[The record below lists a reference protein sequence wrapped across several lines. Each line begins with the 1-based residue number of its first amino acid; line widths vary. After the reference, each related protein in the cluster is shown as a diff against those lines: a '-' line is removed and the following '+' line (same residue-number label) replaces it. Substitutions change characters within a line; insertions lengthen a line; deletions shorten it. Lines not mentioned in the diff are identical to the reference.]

1 MDKKE
6 SKDQKQQAKNED
18 LQNEEARRLIQI
30 NKAKLNMQ
38 SQSQDKSRV
47 KRNFKEGEMSE
58 VKRRGGILK
67 GGKLNL
73 QQF

>member
-6 SKDQKQQAKNED
+6 SKDQQQQAKNEN

-30 NKAKLNMQ
+30 NKAKLNLQ

-47 KRNFKEGEMSE
+47 KRNFKEGEMNE

>member
-1 MDKKE
+1 
-6 SKDQKQQAKNED
+6 
-18 LQNEEARRLIQI
+18 
-30 NKAKLNMQ
+30 MQ

-47 KRNFKEGEMSE
+47 KRNFKEGEMNE

-73 QQF
+73 Q